1 MFLNKPKH
9 TIKTDLHL
17 LLECLKYQMKC
28 PDSQKQAL
36 LTIISICQQDAGQY
50 VEFFKEIGG
59 VTFIYNLFSSSHY
72 SEVKETAL
80 FALGSLAEFNEICK
94 QTLCREEIFHDL
106 MDCLKHEVSHNRKR
120 VAVYMLSV
128 LVSNN
133 RQGQSFAQATGCID
147 ILLNLFRTWAYTHT
161 RCRTPTFAL
170 YFPAVCVCAL
180 EENQRACMCVFPLV
194 RVWLVQV
201 SVSRQ
206 ELAQPICS
214 FIGMAVAN
222 NMCAQEY
229 FASLG
234 GLVTLSD
241 SLASLVPHCKDD
253 IVACKLATTITRTLS
268 ACIADN
274 GKAYTHTPVLSK
286 LRLVPHLLL
295 LLSVPNLSPQDQ
307 LVVVMTL
314 GHCTSA
320 CGEYVDICVG
330 IDFCGYC

>member
-1 MFLNKPKH
+1 MFSA
-9 TIKTDLHL
+9 IKTDLHL

-80 FALGSLAEFNEICK
+80 FALGSLAEFNGIHFNSEI
-94 QTLCREEIFHDL
+94 LE
-106 MDCLKHEVSHNRKR
+106 LKVSHNRKR

-133 RQGQSFAQATGCID
+133 RE
-147 ILLNLFRTWAYTHT
+147 
-161 RCRTPTFAL
+161 
-170 YFPAVCVCAL
+170 PACLHVCVPIDESVAGTSIYNNDTLTAL
-180 EENQRACMCVFPLV
+180 PDVPVNMEDTHCYWP
-194 RVWLVQV
+194 
-201 SVSRQ
+201 
-206 ELAQPICS
+206 QPICS

-253 IVACKLATTITRTLS
+253 IVACKLATIITRMLS

-274 GKAYTHTPVLSK
+274 KALAPVLSK
-286 LRLVPHLLL
+286 LWLVEHFLL

-314 GHCTSA
+314 DHCTSA
-320 CGEYVDICVG
+320 CGDFVDICVG